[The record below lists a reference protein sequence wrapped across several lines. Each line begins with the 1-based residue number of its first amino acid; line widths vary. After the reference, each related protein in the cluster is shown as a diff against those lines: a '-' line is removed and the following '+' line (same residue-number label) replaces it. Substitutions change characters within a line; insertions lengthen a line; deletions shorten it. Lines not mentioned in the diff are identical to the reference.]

1 MYNSSNQVYLRYFR
15 LGETAYRE
23 KVRFYEENPD
33 AISSLYFEDRLEID
47 FDYLYCLFEV
57 GRYERFLEKV
67 DPVIEI
73 IIEEN
78 IFEFRNE
85 NIFNDLLLKKAACYY
100 HTNQFE
106 KANFILKQLIKIAPK
121 HPLAI
126 GLYGICK
133 RKQNNDLATTIKAL
147 GIAALLLVVSISI
160 IQILLFEPFFDE
172 YMAPFLVLRTM
183 LTVFSTLSF
192 VSLEVYFLTS
202 IFKETGRFPIA
213 FLNRLFRID
222 KKK

>member
-1 MYNSSNQVYLRYFR
+1 MQNTRQTYLQYFR
-15 LGETAYRE
+15 LGDTSFRE
-23 KVRFYEENPD
+23 KVRFYEENPE
-33 AISSLYFEDRLEID
+33 ALSTLYFNEKID
-47 FDYLYCLFEV
+47 VDMDYLICLFEV

-67 DPVIEI
+67 DPIIEI

-100 HTNQFE
+100 HTKNYE
-106 KANFILKQLIKIAPK
+106 KANAILKQLIKIAPK

-133 RKQNNDLATTIKAL
+133 RKQNNDVSTTLKAL
-147 GIAALLLVVSISI
+147 GISALLLVVSISI

-172 YMAPFLVLRTM
+172 YLAPFLLLRTL
-183 LTVFSTLSF
+183 LTIFSIFSF
-192 VSLEVYFLTS
+192 ISLEVYFLVS
-202 IFKETGRFPIA
+202 VYKETGRFPIA
-213 FLNRLFRID
+213 FLNRILGID
-222 KKK
+222 PKP

>member
-1 MYNSSNQVYLRYFR
+1 MQNTRQTYLQYFR
-15 LGETAYRE
+15 LGDTSFRE
-23 KVRFYEENPD
+23 KVRFYEENPE
-33 AISSLYFEDRLEID
+33 ALSTLYFNEKID
-47 FDYLYCLFEV
+47 VDMDYLICLFEV

-67 DPVIEI
+67 DPIIEI

-100 HTNQFE
+100 HTKNYE
-106 KANFILKQLIKIAPK
+106 KANAILKQLIKIAPK

-133 RKQNNDLATTIKAL
+133 RKQNNDVSTTLKAL
-147 GIAALLLVVSISI
+147 GISALLLVVSISI

-172 YMAPFLVLRTM
+172 YLAPFLLLRTL
-183 LTVFSTLSF
+183 LTIFSIFSF
-192 VSLEVYFLTS
+192 ISLEVYFLVS
-202 IFKETGRFPIA
+202 VYKETGRFPIA
-213 FLNRLFRID
+213 FLNKLFGID
-222 KKK
+222 KKV

>member
-1 MYNSSNQVYLRYFR
+1 MQNTRQTYLQYFR
-15 LGETAYRE
+15 LGDTSFRE
-23 KVRFYEENPD
+23 KVRFYEENPE
-33 AISSLYFEDRLEID
+33 ALSTLYFNEKID
-47 FDYLYCLFEV
+47 VDMDYLICLFEV

-67 DPVIEI
+67 DPIIEI

-100 HTNQFE
+100 HTKNYE
-106 KANFILKQLIKIAPK
+106 KANAILKQLIKIAPK

-133 RKQNNDLATTIKAL
+133 RKQNNDVSTTLKAL
-147 GIAALLLVVSISI
+147 CISALLLVVSISI

-172 YMAPFLVLRTM
+172 YLAPFLLLRTL
-183 LTVFSTLSF
+183 LTIFSIFSF
-192 VSLEVYFLTS
+192 ISLEVYFLVS
-202 IFKETGRFPIA
+202 VYKETGRFAIA
-213 FLNRLFRID
+213 FLNKLFGID
-222 KKK
+222 KKV

>member
-1 MYNSSNQVYLRYFR
+1 MQNARHTYLQYFR
-15 LGETAYRE
+15 LGDTAFRE
-23 KVRFYEENPD
+23 KVRFYEENPE
-33 AISSLYFEDRLEID
+33 ALSTLYFDEKID
-47 FDYLYCLFEV
+47 IDMDYLICLFEV

-106 KANFILKQLIKIAPK
+106 KANVILKQLIKIAPK

>member
-1 MYNSSNQVYLRYFR
+1 MQNTRQTYLQYFR
-15 LGETAYRE
+15 LGDTSFRE
-23 KVRFYEENPD
+23 KVRFYEENPE
-33 AISSLYFEDRLEID
+33 ALSTLYFNEKID
-47 FDYLYCLFEV
+47 VDMDYLICLFEV

-67 DPVIEI
+67 DPIIEI

-100 HTNQFE
+100 HTNQYE
-106 KANFILKQLIKIAPK
+106 KANTILKQLIKIAPK

-133 RKQNNDLATTIKAL
+133 RKQNNDVSTTLKAL
-147 GIAALLLVVSISI
+147 GISALLLVVSISI

-172 YMAPFLVLRTM
+172 YMSPFLMLRTI
-183 LTVFSTLSF
+183 LTIFSILCF
-192 VSLEVYFLTS
+192 VSLEVYFLVS
-202 IFKETGRFPIA
+202 VYKETGRFPIA
-213 FLNRLFRID
+213 FLNKLFGID
-222 KKK
+222 KKV